1 MSEWWSAGDDSDGAE
16 PPVLQGGSAPLGG
29 TPPNPPADGVYQP
42 LDLGVLGE
50 PLAGVGTIESQRT
63 GWNSPVLIGGVAVG
77 VLVLI
82 MGGWTAFQFFGGGG
96 AGRSHRRYRTLRR
109 SRRR

>member
-1 MSEWWSAGDDSDGAE
+1 MSEWWSAGDDSDGVSRQSCRVE
-16 PPVLQGGSAPLGG
+16 VLPLGG
-29 TPPNPPADGVYQP
+29 TAAQPAGGWG
-42 LDLGVLGE
+42 LSAARSRSARE

-82 MGGWTAFQFFGGGG
+82 MGGWTACSE
-96 AGRSHRRYRTLRR
+96 ASAAEGRVHPKRC
-109 SRRR
+109 